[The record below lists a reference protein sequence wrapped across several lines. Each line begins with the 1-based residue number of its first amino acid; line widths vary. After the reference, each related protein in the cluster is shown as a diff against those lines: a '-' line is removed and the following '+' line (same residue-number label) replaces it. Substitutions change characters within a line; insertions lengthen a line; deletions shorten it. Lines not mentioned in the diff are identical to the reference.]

1 MSDERV
7 PISERHQAF
16 VQALDSHIIDSG
28 EPSVPFELEL
38 RPPLPKNSR
47 IFLLSLTHSTR
58 DNEYN
63 VQPIE
68 PDKDGQLNLDVD
80 AFVVLAGY
88 NDEKDVFALWDADIQ
103 QEFSYSQTI
112 QIKESTLD
120 KALREGIAKQKR
132 RLRKT
137 PHTEVALA
145 VRPDSLKEA
154 LIQRYQ
160 RTQIRSLIDDH
171 FPDGW
176 KQSASK
182 HYKIEETVVRF
193 LREYDDDELTT
204 SKRRQFAQEAVAED
218 EGVKLNTVQSQCT
231 QNLQADPGSSET
243 LADVFDS
250 RLEQIEKAWKD
261 IQAGSKSNSAVIKD
275 SETETATQKLSLESW
290 EDVDEMI
297 ASTESPS
304 QPVELYFPTASDER
318 PIINQIDDA
327 LRSGKHII
335 ITGPPGSGKTA
346 LAEYVCHHYVS
357 DNYRVATATA
367 DWSTF
372 DTIGGYR
379 PESDDQ
385 LNFKPGVFLQ
395 RLLDPSTP
403 EPKNEWLVL
412 DELNRADI
420 GKAFGA
426 LFSAL
431 THRNISL
438 PFDVRGNQVMLYGKP
453 NKLDTTPVTSYNYYI
468 PSDWRLLATMN
479 TADKS
484 SLYQMGYAFMRR
496 FAFISVPIP
505 DPDQVTPDLIERY
518 IGCWDDIEIPDADA
532 DIWPE
537 DATDENVKTPAEQIH
552 KDLSTLWSTL
562 LVNDREGAEDLQIG
576 PALIKDTLSHT
587 LSELHMSRELDYG
600 NAFAANILPQLDGVP
615 IATAIDTIN
624 ELQGKIELNSSGM
637 SKFSTEAP
645 IRTAE
650 QILSDV

>member
-7 PISERHQAF
+7 PVSERHQAF

-28 EPSVPFELEL
+28 EPSVPFEVEL
-38 RPPLPKNSR
+38 KPPLPKNSR

-68 PDKDGQLNLDVD
+68 PDRDGELNLDID

-88 NDEKDVFALWDADIQ
+88 NDEKDVFALWDADLQ
-103 QEFSYSQTI
+103 REFSYSQTI
-112 QIKESTLD
+112 QIKGSTLD
-120 KALREGIAKQKR
+120 KAVREGIGRQKR

-145 VRPDSLKEA
+145 ARPDSLKEA
-154 LIQRYQ
+154 LIQRYK
-160 RTQIRSLIDDH
+160 RTRIRSLIDEH
-171 FPDGW
+171 FPDDW
-176 KQSASK
+176 KDSASK

-193 LREYDDDELTT
+193 LEDYDDELTT

-218 EGVKLNTVQSQCT
+218 EGVKLNTVQSKCT
-231 QNLQADPGSSET
+231 QDLQADPDSSDT

-250 RLEQIEKAWKD
+250 RLEEIEKAWKD
-261 IQAGSKSNSAVIKD
+261 VQAVSESD
-275 SETETATQKLSLESW
+275 SSDIEATETETATPQPSLESW
-290 EDVDEMI
+290 EDVDDLI

-304 QPVELYFPTASDER
+304 QPDKLYFPQANDER
-318 PIINQIDDA
+318 PVINQIDDA

-346 LAEYVCHHYVS
+346 LAEYVCYHYVS

-395 RLLDPSTP
+395 RLLDPSTLQ
-403 EPKNEWLVL
+403 PKNEWLVL

-420 GKAFGA
+420 GKAFGS

-438 PFDVRGNQVMLYGKP
+438 PFDVEGNQVMLYGNP
-453 NKLDTTPVTSYNYYI
+453 DTLDATPVTAYNYYI
-468 PSDWRLLATMN
+468 PSDWRLFATMN

-496 FAFISVPIP
+496 FAFISVPVP

-518 IGCWDDIEIPDADA
+518 VGCWDDIEIPDADA

-537 DATDENVKTPAEQIH
+537 DATDVDVESPAKQIH
-552 KDLSTLWSTL
+552 KDLSALWSTL
-562 LVNDREGAEDLQIG
+562 LANDREGADDLQIG

-587 LSELHMSRELDYG
+587 LSELHTSGDLDYG
-600 NAFAANILPQLDGVP
+600 NAFAANVLPQLDGVP
-615 IATAIDTIN
+615 IKKAIKTIN
-624 ELQGKIELNSSGM
+624 ELQGKIEQSSSGM

>member
-7 PISERHQAF
+7 PVSERHQAF
-16 VQALDSHIIDSG
+16 VQVLDSHIIDPG
-28 EPSVPFELEL
+28 EPSVPFEVEL
-38 RPPLPKNSR
+38 KPPLPKNSR

-68 PDKDGQLNLDVD
+68 PEGDGELNLDID

-88 NDEKDVFALWDADIQ
+88 NDEKDVFALWDADLQ
-103 QEFSYSQTI
+103 REFSYSQTI
-112 QIKESTLD
+112 QIKESTLN
-120 KALREGIAKQKR
+120 KAVREGIARQKR

-137 PHTEVALA
+137 PHTEIALA
-145 VRPDSLKEA
+145 ARPDSLKEA
-154 LIQRYQ
+154 LIQRYK
-160 RTQIRSLIDDH
+160 RTRIRSLIDDH

-176 KQSASK
+176 KDSASK
-182 HYKIEETVVRF
+182 HYKIEETIIRF
-193 LREYDDDELTT
+193 LEDYDDDELTT

-218 EGVKLNTVQSQCT
+218 EDVKIDTVQSKCT
-231 QNLQADPGSSET
+231 EDFQADPGSSDT
-243 LADVFDS
+243 LANVFDS
-250 RLEQIEKAWKD
+250 RLEEIEKAWKD
-261 IQAGSKSNSAVIKD
+261 VQASSEAD
-275 SETETATQKLSLESW
+275 SSDIEATETEITTPQSSPESW
-290 EDVDEMI
+290 EDVDELI
-297 ASTESPS
+297 GSTESPS
-304 QPVELYFPTASDER
+304 QPDDLYFPRRNDER
-318 PIINQIDDA
+318 PVLNQIDDA

-346 LAEYVCHHYVS
+346 LAEYVCRHYVN
-357 DNYRVATATA
+357 DDYRVATATA

-385 LNFKPGVFLQ
+385 LSFKPGVFLQ
-395 RLLDPSTP
+395 RLLDPSTL

-420 GKAFGA
+420 GKAFGS

-438 PFDVRGNQVMLYGKP
+438 PFDIKGNQVMLYGDP
-453 NKLDTTPVTSYNYYI
+453 DTVDATPVTAYNYYI

-496 FAFISVPIP
+496 FAFISVPVP
-505 DPDQVTPDLIERY
+505 DPNQVTPDLIERY
-518 IGCWDDIEIPDADA
+518 INCWDDIEIPDADA

-537 DATDENVKTPAEQIH
+537 DVTDDGVESPAEQIYE
-552 KDLSTLWSTL
+552 DLSTLWSVL
-562 LVNDREGAEDLQIG
+562 FDEEEGAGLQIG
-576 PALIKDTLSHT
+576 PALIKDTFSHT
-587 LSELHMSRELDYG
+587 LFELHMSGELDYG
-600 NAFAANILPQLDGVP
+600 NAFAANILPQLDGIPVET
-615 IATAIDTIN
+615 ATSTIDT
-624 ELQGKIELNSSGM
+624 LHGRIEANGAGS
-637 SKFSTEAP
+637 SKFSKEVP

>member
-7 PISERHQAF
+7 PVSERHQAF
-16 VQALDSHIIDSG
+16 VQALDSHIIDPG
-28 EPSVPFELEL
+28 EPSVPFEIEL
-38 RPPLPKNSR
+38 KPPLPKNSR
-47 IFLLSLTHSTR
+47 VFLLSLTHSTR

-68 PDKDGQLNLDVD
+68 PDRDGELNLDID

-88 NDEKDVFALWDADIQ
+88 NDEKDVFALWDADLQ
-103 QEFSYSQTI
+103 REFSYSQTI

-120 KALREGIAKQKR
+120 KAVREGIARQKR

-137 PHTEVALA
+137 SHTEVALA
-145 VRPDSLKEA
+145 ARPDSLKEA
-154 LIQRYQ
+154 LIQRHK
-160 RTQIRSLIDDH
+160 RTKIRSLIDAH

-176 KQSASK
+176 KHSASK
-182 HYKIEETVVRF
+182 HYQIEETVVRF
-193 LREYDDDELTT
+193 LEDYDDDKLTT

-218 EGVKLNTVQSQCT
+218 EDVKTETVQSKCT
-231 QNLQADPGSSET
+231 QDLQADPDSSDT

-250 RLEQIEKAWKD
+250 RLEEIEKAWKD
-261 IQAGSKSNSAVIKD
+261 IQAASESD
-275 SETETATQKLSLESW
+275 SSDIEATETKTATPQSSLESW
-290 EDVDEMI
+290 EDVDELI
-297 ASTESPS
+297 ALTESPS
-304 QPVELYFPTASDER
+304 QPDELYFPQENDER
-318 PIINQIDDA
+318 PVINQIDDA

-395 RLLDPSTP
+395 RLLDPSTL

-420 GKAFGA
+420 GKAFGS

-431 THRNISL
+431 THRNILL
-438 PFDVRGNQVMLYGKP
+438 PFDVKGNQVMLYGNP
-453 NKLDTTPVTSYNYYI
+453 DILDATPVTAYNYYI

-496 FAFISVPIP
+496 FAFISVPVP
-505 DPDQVTPDLIERY
+505 DPDQVTPALIERY
-518 IGCWDDIEIPDADA
+518 IGCWDDIDIPDADA

-537 DATDENVKTPAEQIH
+537 DATDVDVESPAEQIH
-552 KDLSTLWSTL
+552 KDLSALWSTL
-562 LVNDREGAEDLQIG
+562 LANDRDGADDLRIG
-576 PALIKDTLSHT
+576 PALIKDTLKHT
-587 LSELHMSRELDYG
+587 LSELRMSRELDYG
-600 NAFAANILPQLDGVP
+600 NAFAANVLPQLDGVP
-615 IATAIDTIN
+615 NTTAMKLID
-624 ELQGKIELNSSGM
+624 ELHGKIEQSSSGM

-645 IRTAE
+645 TRTAE

>member
-7 PISERHQAF
+7 PVSERHQAF
-16 VQALDSHIIDSG
+16 VQVLDSHIIDPG
-28 EPSVPFELEL
+28 EPNVPFEVEL
-38 RPPLPKNSR
+38 KPPLPKNNR

-68 PDKDGQLNLDVD
+68 PEGDGELNLDID

-88 NDEKDVFALWDADIQ
+88 NDEKDVFALWDADLQ
-103 QEFSYSQTI
+103 REFSYSQTI
-112 QIKESTLD
+112 QIKESTLN
-120 KALREGIAKQKR
+120 KAVREGIARQKR

-145 VRPDSLKEA
+145 ARPDSLKEA
-154 LIQRYQ
+154 LIQRYK
-160 RTQIRSLIDDH
+160 RTRIRSLIDDH

-176 KQSASK
+176 KDSPSK
-182 HYKIEETVVRF
+182 HYKIEETIIRF
-193 LREYDDDELTT
+193 LEDYDDDELTT

-218 EGVKLNTVQSQCT
+218 EDVKIDTVQSKCT
-231 QNLQADPGSSET
+231 EDLQTDPDSSDT
-243 LADVFDS
+243 LTDVFDS
-250 RLEQIEKAWKD
+250 RLEEIEKAWKD
-261 IQAGSKSNSAVIKD
+261 IQAASESD
-275 SETETATQKLSLESW
+275 SSDIEATETEITTPQSSPESW
-290 EDVDEMI
+290 EDVDELI
-297 ASTESPS
+297 ESTESPS
-304 QPVELYFPTASDER
+304 QPEDLYFPRGNDER
-318 PIINQIDDA
+318 PVLNQIDDA

-346 LAEYVCHHYVS
+346 LAEYVCRHYVN
-357 DNYRVATATA
+357 DDYRVATATA

-379 PESDDQ
+379 PKSDDQ
-385 LNFKPGVFLQ
+385 LSFKPGVFLQ
-395 RLLDPSTP
+395 RLLDPSTL

-420 GKAFGA
+420 GKAFGS

-438 PFDVRGNQVMLYGKP
+438 PFDIKGNQVMLYGDP
-453 NKLDTTPVTSYNYYI
+453 DTVDATPVTAYNYYI

-496 FAFISVPIP
+496 FAFISVPVP
-505 DPDQVTPDLIERY
+505 DPNQVTPDLIKRY
-518 IGCWDDIEIPDADA
+518 INCWDDIEIPDADS

-537 DATDENVKTPAEQIH
+537 DVTDDGVESPAEQIYE
-552 KDLSTLWSTL
+552 DLSTLWSVL
-562 LVNDREGAEDLQIG
+562 FDEEEGAGLQIG
-576 PALIKDTLSHT
+576 PALIKDTVSHT
-587 LSELHMSRELDYG
+587 LFELNTSGELDYG
-600 NAFAANILPQLDGVP
+600 NAFAANILPQLDGIP
-615 IATAIDTIN
+615 IETATSTIDT
-624 ELQGKIELNSSGM
+624 LHGRIEANGAGSSQF
-637 SKFSTEAP
+637 SKEVP

>member
-7 PISERHQAF
+7 PVPERHQAF
-16 VQALDSHIIDSG
+16 VQALDSHVIDPG
-28 EPSVPFELEL
+28 EPGVPFEIELE
-38 RPPLPKNSR
+38 PPLPRNSR
-47 IFLLSLTHSTR
+47 IFLLSLTHSR
-58 DNEYN
+58 RENEYN

-68 PDKDGQLNLDVD
+68 PDGDGELNLDVD

-88 NDEKDVFALWDADIQ
+88 NDEKDIFALWDADIQ
-103 QEFSYSQTI
+103 REFSYSQTI

-120 KALREGIAKQKR
+120 EAVREGIARQKR
-132 RLRKT
+132 RLKKT

-145 VRPDSLKEA
+145 ARPDSLKEA
-154 LIQRYQ
+154 LIKRYN
-160 RTQIRSLIDDH
+160 RTQIRSLIDEH
-171 FPDGW
+171 FPEGW
-176 KQSASK
+176 NNSAST
-182 HYKIEETVVRF
+182 HYKIEETVVQF
-193 LREYDDDELTT
+193 LEEYTDEEHNI

-218 EGVKLNTVQSQCT
+218 EEVKLATVQSNCT
-231 QNLQADPGSSET
+231 HNLQADPDSSDT
-243 LADVFDS
+243 LADEFDS
-250 RLEQIEKAWKD
+250 LLEEIEKAWKD
-261 IQAGSKSNSAVIKD
+261 IQSASKSKSSVTNAT
-275 SETETATQKLSLESW
+275 ETETAKQETSPESW
-290 EDVDEMI
+290 EDVDELI
-297 ASTESPS
+297 RSKESPT
-304 QPVELYFPTASDER
+304 QPDELYFPTVDDER
-318 PIINQIDDA
+318 PVIDQIDDA

-379 PESDDQ
+379 PGEDDQ
-385 LNFKPGVFLQ
+385 LNFKPGIFLH
-395 RLLDPSTP
+395 RLLEPSIP

-438 PFDVRGNQVMLYGKP
+438 PFDVDGNQVMLYGNP
-453 NKLDTTPVTSYNYYI
+453 SKLDTTPVTGYNYYI
-468 PSDWRLLATMN
+468 PTDWRLLATMN

-496 FAFISVPIP
+496 FAFIAVPVP
-505 DPDQVTPDLIERY
+505 DLDQVTPELIKRY
-518 IGCWDDIEIPDADA
+518 IGCWDDIRIPDADD
-532 DIWPE
+532 DIWPD
-537 DATDENVKTPAEQIH
+537 DATDNDVESPAEQIH
-552 KDLSTLWSTL
+552 KDLSILWSTL
-562 LVNDREGAEDLQIG
+562 LEDDQKGSDNLMIG

-587 LSELHMSRELDYG
+587 LSQLQQSKELDYG

-615 IATAIDTIN
+615 IHTAIDTIN
-624 ELQGKIELNSSGM
+624 KLQGKIEKSSSGM